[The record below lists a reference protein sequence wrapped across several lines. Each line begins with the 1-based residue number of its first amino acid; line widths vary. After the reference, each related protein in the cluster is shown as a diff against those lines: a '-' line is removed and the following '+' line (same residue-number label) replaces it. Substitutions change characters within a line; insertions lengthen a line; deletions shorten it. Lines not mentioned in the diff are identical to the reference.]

1 MFGLLV
7 AMAVLMIYQ
16 LPAHWEVMCF
26 YSDRLEQV
34 EQGLAGLDAEMAERL
49 QHVAKAKE
57 RCLMTHGNYAQG
69 IGKIGEQVDEKRR
82 QELIAEAPRWQALAD
97 KAQALIDKYT
107 PRER

>member
-1 MFGLLV
+1 MFVALV
-7 AMAVLMIYQ
+7 VMAVILFYQ

-34 EQGLAGLDAEMAERL
+34 DQGLNGLDAEMNERL
-49 QHVAKAKE
+49 MHLQKARE
-57 RCLMTHGNYAQG
+57 RCLMTSGNYAQG
-69 IGKIGEQVDEKRR
+69 IGKIGENVDEKRR
-82 QELIAEAPRWQALAD
+82 QELIAEAPRWKALAD